1 MFMSISW
8 NTAHLPS
15 SRLTSLLFQGKA
27 QVIEAWGFLV
37 PHMDLSDARSL
48 IILIFVKIQL
58 KINVSYQVTVLCIL
72 PTLWSLKRSKVFCL
86 SLFPPSDPS
95 MK

>member
-27 QVIEAWGFLV
+27 QVIEAWGSLV

-58 KINVSYQVTVLCIL
+58 KINVSYQVTVLYIL

-86 SLFPPSDPS
+86 SLFLPLDPS